1 MLASNDLPKS
11 ISIKDK
17 TEQSQ
22 KEFRQPR
29 RVLCVD
35 DDPDTRVMLGMILE
49 PIGLE
54 VVFAENGSQ
63 MLEAWRKSRI
73 DLIIL
78 DVMMPIMDGLEACK
92 RIRNVSDVPIIFLS
106 AKGEEDDVV
115 VGFELGANDYVLKPF
130 RPKEL
135 VARIRAMLLRGEEK
149 ERIQKQLAFDKLV
162 LDMDAQRVTS
172 QGMVIEV
179 SPLEFR
185 LLQYMMQN
193 IGVVISKEDLL
204 KYVWGY
210 VDIAGDMNL
219 IEAAVR
225 RLRSK
230 LELDPS
236 HPQYI
241 KTVWGAGYRFGD

>member
-1 MLASNDLPKS
+1 MLSSYRQNPNTKSNNDTRINTRKS
-11 ISIKDK
+11 
-17 TEQSQ
+17 ERPQ
-22 KEFRQPR
+22 

-35 DDPDTRVMLGMILE
+35 DDPDTRTMLGVILA
-49 PIGLE
+49 PIGVD
-54 VVFAENGSQ
+54 VVYAENGSQ
-63 MLEAWRKSRI
+63 MLDVWRKNRI
-73 DLIIL
+73 ALIIL
-78 DVMMPIMDGLEACK
+78 DIMMPIMDGFEACK

-106 AKGEEDDVV
+106 SKGEEDDVV
-115 VGFELGANDYVLKPF
+115 AGFDRGANDYVLKPF

-135 VARIRAMLLRGEEK
+135 VARVRAMLQRREEK
-149 ERIQKQLAFDKLV
+149 ERIEKQLAFDRLV
-162 LDMDAQRVTS
+162 LDLDAQRVTA

-219 IEAAVR
+219 IEVAVR
-225 RLRSK
+225 RLRRK

>member
-1 MLASNDLPKS
+1 
-11 ISIKDK
+11 
-17 TEQSQ
+17 
-22 KEFRQPR
+22 
-29 RVLCVD
+29 
-35 DDPDTRVMLGMILE
+35 MLGMILE
-49 PIGLE
+49 PIGVD
-54 VVFAENGSQ
+54 VVYAENGSQ
-63 MLEAWRKSRI
+63 MLEVWRKNRI

-78 DVMMPIMDGLEACK
+78 DIMMPIMDGLEACR
-92 RIRNVSDVPIIFLS
+92 RIRQVSDVPIIFLS
-106 AKGEEDDVV
+106 SKGEEDDIVA
-115 VGFELGANDYVLKPF
+115 GFETGAHDYVLKPF

-135 VARIRAMLLRGEEK
+135 IARVRAMLLRREEK
-149 ERIQKQLAFDKLV
+149 ERIDKQLAFDRLV
-162 LDMDAQRVTS
+162 LDLDAQRVISHGST
-172 QGMVIEV
+172 IEV

-225 RLRSK
+225 RLRRK

-236 HPQYI
+236 QPQYI